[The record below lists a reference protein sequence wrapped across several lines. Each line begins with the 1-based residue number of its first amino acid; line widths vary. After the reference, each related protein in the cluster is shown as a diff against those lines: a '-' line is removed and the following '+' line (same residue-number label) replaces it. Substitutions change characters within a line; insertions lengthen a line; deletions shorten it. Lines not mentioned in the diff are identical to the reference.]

1 MKETTKVDMYKEAVQ
16 RIADV
21 DILQNGME
29 DAGES
34 ETTVTT
40 AVSTGTDRTTLSLA
54 VIPQFSQHT
63 QFSNYSN
70 QTKHTLQRQ

>member
-1 MKETTKVDMYKEAVQ
+1 
-16 RIADV
+16 
-21 DILQNGME
+21 ME

-40 AVSTGTDRTTLSLA
+40 AVSTGTDRATLSLT

-63 QFSNYSN
+63 RSKI
-70 QTKHTLQRQ
+70 TMTTWAG

>member
-1 MKETTKVDMYKEAVQ
+1 
-16 RIADV
+16 
-21 DILQNGME
+21 ME

-40 AVSTGTDRTTLSLA
+40 AVSTGIDRPTLSLA